1 MTRRHNPRILS
12 AGIVLVRAQDDHW
25 RFLLLRAYQYWD
37 FPKGRTET
45 GETPLEAAR
54 REVAEETGITDMR
67 FHWGEDYTE
76 TGPYARGKVAR
87 YYLAET
93 PTREV
98 TLGIAPA
105 LGTPEHHEWRWVDR
119 STAYRITAPRV
130 RRVLDWALARLP
142 DQPSGGFKRDA

>member
-1 MTRRHNPRILS
+1 MPRQSPRILS
-12 AGIVLVRAQDDHW
+12 AGVVLVRAERAAWQ
-25 RFLLLRAYQYWD
+25 FLLLRAYQYWD
-37 FPKGRTET
+37 FPKGRTEA

-54 REVAEETGITDMR
+54 REVAEETGITELH

-93 PTREV
+93 PVRDV
-98 TLGIAPA
+98 VLGIAPE

-119 STAYRITAPRV
+119 RAAYRMTAPRV

-142 DQPSGGFKRDA
+142 DHPAG

>member
-1 MTRRHNPRILS
+1 MGRNRPRILS
-12 AGIVLVRAQDDHW
+12 AGVVTVRAEAGEW

-45 GETPLEAAR
+45 GETPLQAAC
-54 REVAEETGITDMR
+54 REVTEETGITDLR
-67 FHWGEDYTE
+67 FKWGEDYTE

-93 PTREV
+93 TTREV
-98 TLGIAPA
+98 TLGIAPE

-119 STAYRITAPRV
+119 RTAYRLTAPRV
-130 RRVLDWALARLP
+130 RQVLDWAMERLP
-142 DQPSGGFKRDA
+142 ASPTP

>member
-1 MTRRHNPRILS
+1 MGRKKPRILS
-12 AGIVLVRAQDDHW
+12 AGVVIVRAEAGEW

-45 GETPLEAAR
+45 GETPLQAAR
-54 REVAEETGITDMR
+54 REVTEETGITDLD
-67 FHWGEDYTE
+67 FEWGEDFTE

-93 PTREV
+93 TTREV
-98 TLGIAPA
+98 TLGIAPE

-119 STAYRITAPRV
+119 RTAYRLTAPRV
-130 RRVLDWALARLP
+130 RQVLDWALDRLP
-142 DQPSGGFKRDA
+142 PTPAD